1 VDDIVFGALADPTR
15 RHLLDLLF
23 ERDGRTLGEL
33 VAAVPGMTRFGVM
46 KHLRVLEAAELVTTR
61 RVGREK
67 HHYLNPVPI
76 RRLHDRWLDKYR
88 VRAADSLLDLQRA
101 LETAPPTPQ
110 GEARAD
116 GRTIPGAGASP
127 DDRAATQ
134 TSVETTGFPDQMEGT
149 PMSTTTPAFVSS
161 IYIRATPEAIW
172 RALTETDFTSRYYYG
187 CSIESTFEPGAPY
200 RMAVGDELQIEG
212 EIVEADAP
220 RRLVQTFHGVWD
232 EGMAADAPT
241 TVTWEIEETQ
251 PGVCRLTLVHD
262 GLVVGSTTQEQV
274 TGGWP
279 FILSG
284 LKTLLETGTGLGE
297 G

>member
-1 VDDIVFGALADPTR
+1 MDDPVFGALADPTR

-88 VRAADSLLDLQRA
+88 TRAADSLLDLQRVLGRPA
-101 LETAPPTPQ
+101 TKPMKENPMTAT
-110 GEARAD
+110 AA
-116 GRTIPGAGASP
+116 P
-127 DDRAATQ
+127 DFVAA
-134 TSVETTGFPDQMEGT
+134 V
-149 PMSTTTPAFVSS
+149 
-161 IYIRATPEAIW
+161 YIRATPEAIW
-172 RALTETDFTSRYYYG
+172 RAITETDFTLRYYYG
-187 CSIESTFEPGAPY
+187 SAIESTFEPGSPY
-200 RMAVGDELQIEG
+200 RMTIDGDLQIEG
-212 EIVEADAP
+212 EIVEADPP
-220 RRLVQTFHGVWD
+220 RRLVHTFRGVWD

-241 TVTWEIEETQ
+241 RVTWEIEEAM
-251 PGVCRLTLVHD
+251 PGVCKLTLIHD
-262 GLVVGSTTQEQV
+262 GLVAGSATLEQV
-274 TGGWP
+274 SGGWP

-284 LKTLLETGTGLGE
+284 MKSLLETGKGLGE
-297 G
+297 E

>member
-1 VDDIVFGALADPTR
+1 MDDPVFGALADPTR

-33 VAAVPGMTRFGVM
+33 VAAVPGMSRFGVM

-67 HHYLNPVPI
+67 HHFLNPVPI
-76 RRLHDRWLDKYR
+76 RRLHDRWLDKFR
-88 VRAADSLLDLQRA
+88 GRAADSLIDLQRA
-101 LETAPPTPQ
+101 LEGGGRASTVRPPTDGATPSPK
-110 GEARAD
+110 GE
-116 GRTIPGAGASP
+116 PMP
-127 DDRAATQ
+127 ATA
-134 TSVETTGFPDQMEGT
+134 
-149 PMSTTTPAFVSS
+149 PAFVAA

-172 RALTETDFTSRYYYG
+172 RALTETDLTSRYYYG
-187 CSIESTFEPGAPY
+187 CAIDSTFEAGAPY
-200 RMAVGDELQIEG
+200 RMTVGEDLQIEG
-212 EIVEADAP
+212 TILEADRP

-232 EGMAADAPT
+232 EHMAADTPT

-251 PGVCRLTLVHD
+251 PGVCRLTLVHE
-262 GLVVGSTTQEQV
+262 GLVAGSATQQQV

-284 LKTLLETGTGLGE
+284 LKSVLETGKGLGE